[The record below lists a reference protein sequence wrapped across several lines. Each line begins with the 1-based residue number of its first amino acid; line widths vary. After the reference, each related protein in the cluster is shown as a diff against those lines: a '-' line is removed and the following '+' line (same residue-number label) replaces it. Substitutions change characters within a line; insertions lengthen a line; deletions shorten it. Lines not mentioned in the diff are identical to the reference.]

1 MSRFTRFKER
11 FFWPDSTYAT
21 CGLVFLRPG
30 ELRHGTWSEIDFDAA
45 QWRIPEDKMKRR
57 RKHIIPLS
65 TQAMEILRDIQQLT
79 DRGPDSFIFSGIRDH
94 KRPMSENTV
103 NAALRRLGY
112 AKEEMTAHGFRGMAS
127 TILHEQGW
135 NTDLIELQLSHV
147 EKNKVKAAYN
157 HAQHL
162 EERTKMM
169 QAWADYLDGLR
180 DDQDNRVVSINR
192 A

>member
-1 MSRFTRFKER
+1 
-11 FFWPDSTYAT
+11 
-21 CGLVFLRPG
+21 
-30 ELRHGTWSEIDFDAA
+30 
-45 QWRIPEDKMKRR
+45 MKRR